1 MNLLAFSVT
10 DYEFDV
16 LNLLYYL
23 GVILIVT
30 KGLGM
35 LFRKIGLPQV
45 AGMVVGGIALGL
57 LGFLHTEHGILSYL
71 IKPDAVEDTVLKT
84 LAEIGV
90 VLILFT
96 SGMETNVSDLKKSGI
111 TATLIALAGVFIPII
126 LGTLGTLLFLDG
138 YANFTTA
145 KLLNACFCGVILAAT
160 SVGITVETLKE
171 MGKLNTKLGTT
182 IVSAAIIDDVIGILA
197 LSVLTGLGGGGG
209 ALEILWTLLRC
220 VGFFA
225 LTLVV
230 GFFVR
235 KIFKS
240 EELRHPHTRHNIIF
254 AVGICFL
261 FAFVAEEFFGIAA
274 ITGAYL
280 AGLSLSGLSDTNYV
294 DRRINTG
301 SYIIFIPVFFAYI
314 GISAD
319 FSGLSLSY
327 LWFALTFTA
336 LGILGKII
344 GCGAV
349 ARATGLPTRES
360 LAVGCG
366 MMARGEV
373 ALAVCAMGASM
384 VAEGG
389 IDPVIATVVLI
400 VTSSILTPVL
410 LKTLFKKI
418 GAPTDACACEGENL
432 AEQTTETVVAEG
444 TPAENPQQ

>member
-1 MNLLAFSVT
+1 MNFLAFSVT
-10 DYEFDV
+10 NYDFDV

-57 LGFLHTEHGILSYL
+57 LGFLHTEHGLFSYF
-71 IKPDAVEDTVLKT
+71 IKPDPVEDTVLKT

-111 TATLIALAGVFIPII
+111 RATLIALAGVFIPII

-197 LSVLTGLGGGGG
+197 LSVLSGLSGGGS
-209 ALEILWTLLRC
+209 ALEIVWTLLRC
-220 VGFFA
+220 IGFFA

-261 FAFVAEEFFGIAA
+261 FAFVAEKFFGIAA

-280 AGLSLSGLSDTNYV
+280 AGLSLSGLSDTKYV

-314 GISAD
+314 GLSAD

-336 LGILGKII
+336 LGIIGKIV

-349 ARATGLPTRES
+349 ARATGHNTRES

-373 ALAVCAMGASM
+373 ALAVCAMGAGLI
-384 VAEGG
+384 AEGG

-400 VTSSILTPVL
+400 VTSSILTPIL
-410 LKTLFKKI
+410 LKTIFKKI
-418 GAPTDACACEGENL
+418 GTNAPACEGESET
-432 AEQTTETVVAEG
+432 APAEPEQTVET
-444 TPAENPQQ
+444 ENPLTTQE

>member
-16 LNLLYYL
+16 LKLLYYL

-57 LGFLHTEHGILSYL
+57 LGFLHTEHGIFAYL

-111 TATLIALAGVFIPII
+111 TATLIALAGVFVPII

-138 YANFTTA
+138 YANYTTA

-197 LSVLTGLGGGGG
+197 LSVLSGLGGDGG

-280 AGLSLSGLSDTNYV
+280 AGLSLSGLSDTHYV

-336 LGILGKII
+336 LGIIGKIA

-373 ALAVCAMGASM
+373 ALAVCAMGAGM

-400 VTSSILTPVL
+400 VTSSILTPIL
-410 LKTLFKKI
+410 LKTLFKKMI
-418 GAPTDACACEGENL
+418 ATSEEHTENPAPS
-432 AEQTTETVVAEG
+432 TETTAVTEQSS
-444 TPAENPQQ
+444 TQS